1 MKHSLS
7 IMDSSGDRRTEWDE
21 DDAASMQAAK
31 NLFDALRAS
40 GGQVFR
46 GQAGGVGGG
55 VVKEFDPRADMI
67 GVPRIVGG

>member
-21 DDAASMQAAK
+21 TDAASMEAAK
-31 NLFDALRAS
+31 ELFDALRAS

-46 GQAGGVGGG
+46 EQAGGLGGG